1 MAGGLSMDDERARR
15 NEAMDRVY
23 RQYVKP
29 LEEAHTGEYVLV
41 TPEGRTVLAPTLVE
55 IAQQA
60 QRTPNKDNCIFKIG
74 KKVIGRL
81 G

>member
-1 MAGGLSMDDERARR
+1 MDDERALS

-23 RQYVKP
+23 QQYVKP
-29 LEEAHTGEYVLV
+29 LEQAHTGEYVLV
-41 TPEGRTVLAPTLVE
+41 TPDGRTVLAPTLLE

-60 QRTPNKDNCIFKIG
+60 PQAPSKDNCIFKVG
-74 KKVIGRL
+74 EKVIGRL

>member
-1 MAGGLSMDDERARR
+1 MVGVPSMDDERALR

-29 LEEAHTGEYVLV
+29 LEKSHWGEYVLV
-41 TPEGRTVLAPTLVE
+41 MPDGRTILAQTLEE

-60 QRTPNKDNCIFKIG
+60 HQAPSEDNCLFKVG
-74 KKVIGRL
+74 EKVIGRL